1 MKRRVFLTSTG
12 LVLAPLS
19 VRAQTPPP
27 LIGFLHGGEASS
39 PSSARVLGLLRK
51 GFGDTGAVEGRDY
64 LFDVRYAAGDYT
76 RFPALARELAQAG
89 ARVILANTVPGVRAA
104 QALEPAVPVVIAAV
118 LDPVGNGLI
127 DSLARP
133 GRHTTGVGLLNADLT
148 IKLLELQR
156 AVLPKART
164 IAALYN
170 PASPAN
176 VAALQRLQAGAGSA
190 GFTAVPVPLK
200 LPEDLDAVFAALA
213 DRAPDSLQILQ
224 DTGTLDLSGRITA
237 QALHLKLPTFAES
250 AIVPANGGLLSY
262 GPQFPPLFYK
272 AAALALRIARG
283 ANPADMPVEQ
293 PTLFEMVINLKT
305 AKALG
310 LEIAPVLLA
319 QADTVIE

>member
-1 MKRRVFLTSTG
+1 MKRRAFLTLAAG
-12 LVLAPLS
+12 ALAPIAA
-19 VRAQTPPP
+19 RAQTPPP
-27 LIGFLHGGEASS
+27 RIGFLHGGEASS
-39 PSSARVLGLLRK
+39 PSSVRVVGLLRK
-51 GFGDTGAVEGRDY
+51 GLTDAGAVEGRDY
-64 LFDVRYAAGDYT
+64 LLDVRYAAGVYT
-76 RFPALARELAQAG
+76 RFPTLARELAQAG
-89 ARVILANTVPGVRAA
+89 ARVIIANTVPAVRAA

-133 GRHTTGVGLLNADLT
+133 GRHTTGVALLNADLT

-170 PASPAN
+170 PGTPAN
-176 VAALQRLQAGAGSA
+176 VAALQRLQAGAGA
-190 GFTAVPVPLK
+190 VGFTVVPAPLK
-200 LPEDLDAVFAALA
+200 LPDELDAVFAGLA
-213 DRAPDSLQILQ
+213 DRPPDTLQILQ

-237 QALHLKLPTFAES
+237 QALQQKLPTFAES
-250 AIVPANGGLLSY
+250 TIIPANGGLLSY

-272 AAALALRIARG
+272 AAALALRIAKG

-310 LEIAPVLLA
+310 LEIAPALLA

>member
-1 MKRRVFLTSTG
+1 MMKRRNFLALAS
-12 LVLAPLS
+12 VLAPLA

-27 LIGFLHGGEASS
+27 RIGFLHGGAAAS
-39 PSSARVLGLLRK
+39 PSSTRVIGWLKKGLT
-51 GFGDTGAVEGRDY
+51 DTGASEGRDY

-89 ARVILANTVPGVRAA
+89 ARVILATTVPAVRAV
-104 QALEPAVPVVIAAV
+104 QALEPAVPAVITVV

-156 AVLPKART
+156 MVLPKART

-170 PASPAN
+170 PGTPAN
-176 VAALQRLQAGAGSA
+176 VTALQRLQAGAGSV
-190 GFTAVPVPLK
+190 GFTVVPAPLK
-200 LPEDLDAVFAALA
+200 LPDELDAVFAALA
-213 DRAPDSLQILQ
+213 DRPPDSLQILQ
-224 DTGTLDLSGRITA
+224 DVGTLDLSDRIIA
-237 QALHLKLPTFAES
+237 HSMQQRLPTFAETGV
-250 AIVPANGGLLSY
+250 IPTNGGLLSY
-262 GPQFPPLFYK
+262 GPRFPPLFFK
-272 AAALALRIARG
+272 AAALALRIAKG

-293 PTLFEMVINLKT
+293 PTLFELVINLKT

-310 LEIAPVLLA
+310 LEIAPALLA
-319 QADTVIE
+319 QADMMIE

>member
-1 MKRRVFLTSTG
+1 MKRRAFLTLTAG
-12 LVLAPLS
+12 ALAPIAA
-19 VRAQTPPP
+19 RAQTPPP
-27 LIGFLHGGEASS
+27 RIGFLHGGEASS
-39 PSSARVLGLLRK
+39 PSSVRVVSLLRK
-51 GFGDTGAVEGRDY
+51 GLTDAGAVEGRDY
-64 LFDVRYAAGDYT
+64 LLDVRYAAGVYT
-76 RFPALARELAQAG
+76 RFPTLARELAQAG
-89 ARVILANTVPGVRAA
+89 ARVIIANTVPAVRAA

-133 GRHTTGVGLLNADLT
+133 GRHTTGVALLNADLT

-156 AVLPKART
+156 AILPKART

-176 VAALQRLQAGAGSA
+176 VAALQRLQAGAGA
-190 GFTAVPVPLK
+190 VGFTMVPAPLE
-200 LPEDLDAVFAALA
+200 LPDELDAVFAVLA
-213 DRAPDSLQILQ
+213 DRPPDSLQILQ
-224 DTGTLDLSGRITA
+224 DTGTLDLGGRITA
-237 QALHLKLPTFAES
+237 QALKQKLPTFAES
-250 AIVPANGGLLSY
+250 TIIPANGGLLSY

-310 LEIAPVLLA
+310 LEIAPALLA